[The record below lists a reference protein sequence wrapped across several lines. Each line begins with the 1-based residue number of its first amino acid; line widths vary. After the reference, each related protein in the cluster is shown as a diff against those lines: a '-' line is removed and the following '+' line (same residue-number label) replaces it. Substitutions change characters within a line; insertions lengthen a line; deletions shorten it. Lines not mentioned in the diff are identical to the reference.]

1 VTGDALTLSGADEA
15 AAALAEIGASQ
26 TEVDRALTDHG
37 ALVVNTATPLAPRKT
52 GALVAAMST
61 TYTPSAG
68 LVVSAGTQLA
78 PHAYTMHA
86 TALGYANGGMTF
98 AVGSHSRKG
107 STVTA
112 YRAKRRIPNRPY
124 LTQAW
129 DQELPKLR
137 EAVESA
143 LARMIGG

>member
-26 TEVDRALTDHG
+26 TEVDRALADHG
-37 ALVVNTATPLAPRKT
+37 ALVISTATPLAPRKT

-61 TYTPSAG
+61 TYTPTTG

-86 TALGYANGGMTF
+86 TKLGYANGGMTF
-98 AVGSHSRKG
+98 AVPSHSRKG

-112 YRAKRRIPNRPY
+112 YRAKRYIPNKPY

-129 DQELPKLR
+129 DSQLMKLR

>member
-1 VTGDALTLSGADEA
+1 MA
-15 AAALAEIGASQ
+15 
-26 TEVDRALTDHG
+26 DHG
-37 ALVVNTATPLAPRKT
+37 ALVITAATPLTPRKT
-52 GALVAAMST
+52 GDLVAAMST
-61 TYTPSAG
+61 TYTPTGG

-98 AVGSHSRKG
+98 AVPSHTRKG
-107 STVTA
+107 SSVTA
-112 YRAKRRIPNRPY
+112 YRAKRRIPNKPY
-124 LTQAW
+124 LTKAW
-129 DQELPKLR
+129 DAQLPKLR